1 MVGVSKDFLPVAGT
15 DAEVPSL
22 TYIGAVA
29 GLPWAAA
36 LGRQVG
42 RSIAAGTEDTFA
54 EFSPYRRAVRGT
66 VLNYVLTRRGALALA
81 HGVLVAR
88 SL

>member
-1 MVGVSKDFLPVAGT
+1 M
-15 DAEVPSL
+15 PSL

-42 RSIAAGTEDTFA
+42 RSIAAGTADTFP

-66 VLNYVLTRRGALALA
+66 VLNHVLTRRGALALA